1 MCAFHSARPPRCG
14 RVVVDVP
21 VLFHRRRAG
30 FHVLLRAEY
39 NSRLFFSCASVAGA
53 PQSCTHEHDKERETY
68 VFLYRCSIELSSVLY
83 IAKKD

>member
-1 MCAFHSARPPRCG
+1 MCAFRSARPPRCG

-21 VLFHRRRAG
+21 VLFCRRRAG
-30 FHVLLRAEY
+30 FHALLRAEY
-39 NSRLFFSCASVAGA
+39 NSRFSLSRGRGGTTVIHARAR
-53 PQSCTHEHDKERETY
+53 QRERETN